1 MELDIKKSAGA
12 CSDPTGKWGKARRQ
26 LPSHRSFYPFDPEGQ
41 GDGARHQEKRK
52 RLSLPRQVNGKKRG
66 RIS

>member
-52 RLSLPRQVNGKKRG
+52 RLF
-66 RIS
+66 